1 MMSSRFPGCA
11 PLLRQLS
18 LLALMVSA
26 TAAWSAGVEAVN
38 LGSAVP
44 KAKDVEQGLFPDDAC
59 EELKANGF
67 KCMGFK
73 PAVRFVMPSSS
84 FKVGSAELPDGLK
97 RQLDVF
103 ARVLEKKKG
112 VSHAVRVEGHADT
125 SGTPEANQA
134 LSQSRAEAASEYL
147 KSKGVSP
154 DLLVAV
160 GMGSTELA
168 DPEQPLSA
176 KNRRVEIGRAQVPV
190 SP

>member
-1 MMSSRFPGCA
+1 LFSLV
-11 PLLRQLS
+11 LL
-18 LLALMVSA
+18 VSA
-26 TAAWSAGVEAVN
+26 SAAWSADAERVN

-84 FKVGSAELPDGLK
+84 FQVGSAELPEGLK

-103 ARVLEKKKG
+103 AQVLGKKKG
-112 VSHAVRVEGHADT
+112 AAHAVRVEGHADT

-134 LSQSRAEAASEYL
+134 LSQARADAAREYL
-147 KSKGVSP
+147 MSKGVAP

-160 GMGSTELA
+160 GLGSTELA
-168 DPEQPLSA
+168 DPDQPLSA
-176 KNRRVEIGRAQVPV
+176 KNRRVEIGRAQAPV